1 MSSHPDFTA
10 CVSIKIYAILSFP
23 TSLPNLTSSP
33 PTSPTLYNCFV
44 SCILPQMTTTY
55 ASSSSAPGPA
65 PSYHAYYALVS
76 LPAYAR
82 SPRGADSNPS
92 TRRSPNPVDVVTSD
106 AAAAT
111 ATAST
116 TALLAELVRVA
127 KEVAEVAALLEARS
141 EQCARIANKSREIS
155 FALAGLRSADIM
167 DTMAKDMRMACR

>member
-1 MSSHPDFTA
+1 
-10 CVSIKIYAILSFP
+10 
-23 TSLPNLTSSP
+23 
-33 PTSPTLYNCFV
+33 
-44 SCILPQMTTTY
+44 MTTIY

-65 PSYHAYYALVS
+65 PSYHAYYVPVS

-92 TRRSPNPVDVVTSD
+92 TRRSPNPVDVVTSGA

-116 TALLAELVRVA
+116 TGLLAELVRVA

-167 DTMAKDMRMACR
+167 DAMAKDMRMACR